1 MKKYLPLLFF
11 VFINGCGNPTDQFI
25 ESTSARI
32 CGSTFSLNSI
42 AGEQTLSNENISF
55 DESLSMYSIECDERG
70 MLFLGSGNDGSQLI
84 HIQQLSFQIND
95 ESRISNLTGYWHELN
110 RTGRRELEEA
120 KTYMDQSESLRE
132 LVEEMEE
139 RTIKLNDLTKIRY
152 ELTQVFGDP
161 QSIRPI
167 TWRGENGRFSFSS
180 TDSDWE
186 TVYWVSVSLN

>member
-1 MKKYLPLLFF
+1 M
-11 VFINGCGNPTDQFI
+11 DQFI
-25 ESTSARI
+25 EGTNARI

-42 AGEQTLSNENISF
+42 AGERTLSNENISF
-55 DESLSMYSIECDERG
+55 DESLSMYTIDCDDRG

-84 HIQQLSFQIND
+84 HIQYLAFQVND

-110 RTGRRELEEA
+110 QTGRRELEEA
-120 KTYMDQSESLRE
+120 KSLMDQSESLKE

-139 RTIKLNDLTKIRY
+139 RTIKLNDLTKTRY

-161 QSIRPI
+161 HSIRPI
-167 TWRGENGRFSFSS
+167 TWRGENGRISFSS

-186 TVYWVSVSLN
+186 TVYWASASID